1 MWLAIRLPG
10 SFWAG
15 CGDPSVGALVSVAW
29 RLRCSLATAW
39 RDLALDTDGDL
50 LIDAGDFRLIQG
62 SDAIVQECQTAL
74 GLWQGEY
81 PFDTTVGTA
90 WPTLL
95 NVKGVRDS
103 QITAEVRRVLSAVQ
117 GVASVDRMDIDR
129 DTTART
135 ASLTIY
141 LTTDEAAV
149 LVVPN
154 VVIGGV

>member
-1 MWLAIRLPG
+1 M
-10 SFWAG
+10 
-15 CGDPSVGALVSVAW
+15 
-29 RLRCSLATAW
+29 ATAW
-39 RDLALDTDGDL
+39 RDLALDANGDL
-50 LIDAGDFRLIQG
+50 LVEAGDFRLLQG
-62 SDAIVQECQTAL
+62 NDAIVQECQTAL

-81 PFDTTVGTA
+81 PFDVTVGTA

-95 NVKGVRDS
+95 NVKGVKDS
-103 QITAEVRRVLSAVQ
+103 QITAEVRRVLSVVQ
-117 GVASVDRMDIDR
+117 GVASVDRVDIDR
-129 DTTART
+129 NFSART